1 MYTLRQGGSKVM
13 GDVYISFAWILV
25 ESLQDTSVPRISS
38 TYFQTLLLIL
48 SPLTEH
54 DLLLAYQISLSYLC
68 LSVTYIELV
77 VLSLA
82 GCLQKF
88 FIYLETKSS
97 LISSFQL
104 LPLLPLYTVTFE
116 RQESFFFL
124 LNMFSLWFIYFQF
137 SLIKP
142 F

>member
-13 GDVYISFAWILV
+13 GDVYISFAWIFV

-68 LSVTYIELV
+68 LSVIYIELV

-116 RQESFFFL
+116 RQESFFSVEYVFFVVYLFL
-124 LNMFSLWFIYFQF
+124 VFFN
-137 SLIKP
+137 
-142 F
+142 